1 MNVLKTCTACTMTL
15 GVLFVM
21 TFALSDAVSMKTQ
34 AYFNRTAYLPCP
46 FTKAQNR
53 SLSELVVFW
62 QDHNKLVLYEHY
74 MGKEKLDNV
83 NVKYRARTSFD
94 EDNWALGLH
103 NVQIKDMGTYD
114 CFIQRKTPKG
124 SVILQQTDTELSVMA
139 NFSEPEIEVQNI
151 TRISGI
157 NLTCS
162 SKEGYP
168 KPTKM
173 YISITNS
180 TNSTNEH
187 SGDMQISQDNV
198 TELFSVSISL
208 SIPFPDGVYNVT
220 ALCVLETESMK
231 ISSRLHNIVLPES
244 RSIQEKRKSWI
255 AGVIIIVL
263 LVPGF
268 VLCYL
273 VKLCCRKQEQP
284 GIS

>member
-1 MNVLKTCTACTMTL
+1 MCFLKNKCRLIMQLSIWDETHTLRLPGEPQSGNLLSVICHSFVNKFRLTACISIL
-15 GVLFVM
+15 
-21 TFALSDAVSMKTQ
+21 
-34 AYFNRTAYLPCP
+34 LP
-46 FTKAQNR
+46 
-53 SLSELVVFW
+53 
-62 QDHNKLVLYEHY
+62 
-74 MGKEKLDNV
+74 
-83 NVKYRARTSFD
+83 
-94 EDNWALGLH
+94 
-103 NVQIKDMGTYD
+103 
-114 CFIQRKTPKG
+114 
-124 SVILQQTDTELSVMA
+124 A

-231 ISSRLHNIVLPES
+231 ISSRLHNIGKAASQNHLFHQELHANLL
-244 RSIQEKRKSWI
+244 IQPSDVHCLLGNFP
-255 AGVIIIVL
+255 AGHQKG
-263 LVPGF
+263 P
-268 VLCYL
+268 
-273 VKLCCRKQEQP
+273 KQKATAT
-284 GIS
+284 SV